1 MPCSSLF
8 TDKLFS
14 LTQIYDRLF
23 YRLIRLLT
31 RLREPR
37 SVQRKIILHRH
48 KLKCNT
54 FLLWTAFIISYALY
68 LLTDLPKEINVF
80 DAVGLG
86 SKVFPGVSS
95 TAGQNNK
102 SPAYHFT
109 QKTDHMIASQN
120 AFEEVDKLIHNS
132 SDFIVSAY
140 AKLGAKEIYK
150 NPIVSIN
157 SKDGNQ
163 LYFLLQIS
171 WVLRLSLVK
180 LFSCLLY
187 AGELTLPLRN
197 VSLIFTLI
205 EKSILVFELMVLSG
219 PELIFVYV
227 ALQQ

>member
-1 MPCSSLF
+1 M
-8 TDKLFS
+8 
-14 LTQIYDRLF
+14 
-23 YRLIRLLT
+23 
-31 RLREPR
+31 
-37 SVQRKIILHRH
+37 
-48 KLKCNT
+48 
-54 FLLWTAFIISYALY
+54 
-68 LLTDLPKEINVF
+68 
-80 DAVGLG
+80 GLG

-120 AFEEVDKLIHNS
+120 AFKEVDKLIHNS

-197 VSLIFTLI
+197 VSLIFTLT
-205 EKSILVFELMVLSG
+205 EKSILVFELTVLSG